1 MHSIS
6 EGKAIVR
13 RRGEPTTGEGSW
25 RADWVTAKVTKYLES
40 LDFRVMDMGR
50 GKIDGGTTREFGF
63 GALMELLM

>member
-1 MHSIS
+1 V
-6 EGKAIVR
+6 A
-13 RRGEPTTGEGSW
+13 
-25 RADWVTAKVTKYLES
+25 KYLES